1 MSPPSPSSERQIQP
15 TAKPASPTP
24 ESAAPFPPEP
34 ASLTPPAASSL
45 SLLASSP
52 SPSPTSPHPDP
63 DRAALHRRLL
73 ESKLTITIVDL
84 NGNPTQPP
92 KIATWECIG
101 ILHKSFKE
109 VPDEEKELAWER
121 LKDKFDYP
129 PEAGLALK
137 RQVLIKINSFGKK
150 FKSMLVNEQMQ
161 HFAVSD
167 QSSQSE
173 IESVR
178 REEDILTRALGN
190 PEHGGRTRGIGSTVP
205 WNIGM
210 LKYLAQYKKR
220 KISRAEKEARL
231 KEELRFQ
238 LSQELTEEF
247 NARLTREVA
256 KIRQELHSSQ
266 AGTTIVVHA
275 GPRVDVSPTGLPSS
289 CASMGM
295 DAQDRVVPS
304 AVDHMN
310 EVQVDRVLDGWVTF
324 PLENPT
330 SDEILTLGAA
340 KGTYIQW
347 PKCDIIIRM
356 KTRPPP
362 IPPPKD
368 MPPPVESNVE
378 ASIGQ
383 ALTDPHFG
391 YGPALE
397 VEDVPPNLPPIKTII
412 WASSSPSMMYQK
424 KDTKGRMCWRESRK
438 KGLRVGFL
446 DPSLINETTLKSNL
460 DSTIEYIGM
469 SLWAHQDKEAIFL
482 AHNQQRHWILICIC
496 PKWNMVYYLNS
507 AISSIYTWV
516 PITEALDRAWEPY
529 VTKGGKHDA
538 KRTGHTHKLD
548 FPIAQQTGLMCGFHV
563 CHHMSNLSQQ
573 LASVKST
580 TFDASKIRGEIAT
593 FLLTDVIN
601 PRGQF
606 HASKYKG

>member
-63 DRAALHRRLL
+63 DRAALHRRLP
-73 ESKLTITIVDL
+73 ESKLTITVVDL

-92 KIATWECIG
+92 KIATRECIG

-129 PEAGLALK
+129 PEAVDPPLDLTGKYPQITAEVWTEFLTLK
-137 RQVLIKINSFGKK
+137 KSSEFINISNEHKRLQARNVHPHRLGTGGYIGKADTWAEEDEAARRSGAPVPFADLEEERARNWARARAK
-150 FKSMLVNEQMQ
+150 QNPDGTVMFPNEADADVYRQMQ
-161 HFAVSD
+161 YFVVSD

-173 IESVR
+173 IESVK
-178 REEDILTRALGN
+178 REDDILTRALGN

-210 LKYLAQYKKR
+210 PKYLAQYKKW

-238 LSQELTEEF
+238 LSQELTKEF
-247 NARLTREVA
+247 NARLTHEVT

-266 AGTTIVVHA
+266 AGTTVVIHA
-275 GPRVDVSPTGLPSS
+275 GPQVYVSPTGLPSS
-289 CASMGM
+289 CASTGM

-304 AVDHMN
+304 AVDHIN
-310 EVQVDRVLDGWVTF
+310 EDTAPCVLQVRVTAKF
-324 PLENPT
+324 S
-330 SDEILTLGAA
+330 SDADEGLVFKPSKT
-340 KGTYIQW
+340 
-347 PKCDIIIRM
+347 IR
-356 KTRPPP
+356 
-362 IPPPKD
+362 
-368 MPPPVESNVE
+368 V
-378 ASIGQ
+378 
-383 ALTDPHFG
+383 H
-391 YGPALE
+391 ALE

-496 PKWNMVYYLNS
+496 PKWNMVYYFNS
-507 AISSIYTWV
+507 AILSIYTWV

-563 CHHMSNLSQQ
+563 CHHMSNLS
-573 LASVKST
+573 
-580 TFDASKIRGEIAT
+580 
-593 FLLTDVIN
+593 
-601 PRGQF
+601 
-606 HASKYKG
+606 